1 MVSPASS
8 PLGNTSAWVSSR
20 VGVGVGLSLAE
31 TGIAGRVRAAAEVRY
46 DGRCCADDAKHGNSS
61 DRRTDPGA
69 ALASAAAGDAA
80 GDEVVDVG
88 AQVVGGTSQE
98 EVDAVVREQS

>member
-1 MVSPASS
+1 M
-8 PLGNTSAWVSSR
+8 R
-20 VGVGVGLSLAE
+20 H
-31 TGIAGRVRAAAEVRY
+31 
-46 DGRCCADDAKHGNSS
+46 DGRCCADDAKHGNGG

-69 ALASAAAGDAA
+69 ALASASAGEAA

-88 AQVVGGTSQE
+88 AQVVGGTSEE